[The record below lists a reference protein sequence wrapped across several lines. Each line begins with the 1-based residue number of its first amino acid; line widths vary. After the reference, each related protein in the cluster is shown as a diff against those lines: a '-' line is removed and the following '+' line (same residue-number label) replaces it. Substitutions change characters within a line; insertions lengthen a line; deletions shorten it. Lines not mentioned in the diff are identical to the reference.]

1 MRPIRIGAIL
11 WPDDDAGPA
20 RWPTRRREV
29 DLFRGWPVPVL
40 DQGCS
45 DRSGGGRVDFENICS
60 PDVQATS
67 RRSMAMK
74 IDRRKFLQS
83 TAAAAAAG
91 MFGPNAWAEDPISI
105 ASIHDLSGGLDMYG
119 KPMVDALTF
128 AVEEA
133 NAAGGLLGRQI
144 QLISY
149 DTQSNMQLYTQFAQ
163 QAALKDKVAVV
174 QGGITSASREVIRP
188 VLDRFKTLYFY
199 NTEYEGGVCDRNQF
213 DTGVTPAQTVEKLV
227 PYAMK
232 KWGKKAYVI
241 AADYNYGQIT
251 SQWVKKYV
259 TENGGEV
266 SSIDFFPLDVTNFGP
281 VISKIQAAKPDFVWS
296 ALVGGAHISFYR
308 QWAAA
313 GMRKSIPMAS
323 TTFAVGNEH
332 IVLSPDECNGI
343 LVCQNYFEDL
353 KNKANEV
360 FIAAFH
366 KRFGADYPNVTGLAM
381 ATYQGFRLWAEAVK
395 KAASIDRIKVIEA
408 RETGISIDAP
418 SGKVTID
425 PPTHHC
431 VLDVHIAEV
440 NEKKL
445 KVLEGFP
452 QQRPLDTA
460 AVCDLIKNPNDNQ
473 QYVIKI

>member
-1 MRPIRIGAIL
+1 MRVN
-11 WPDDDAGPA
+11 
-20 RWPTRRREV
+20 RRRF
-29 DLFRGWPVPVL
+29 L
-40 DQGCS
+40 
-45 DRSGGGRVDFENICS
+45 
-60 PDVQATS
+60 QAT
-67 RRSMAMK
+67 AG
-74 IDRRKFLQS
+74 
-83 TAAAAAAG
+83 AAAAG
-91 MFGPNAWAEDPISI
+91 AFSSSAWAEDPIGV
-105 ASIHDLSGGLDMYG
+105 ASLHDLSGGLDIYG
-119 KPMVDALTF
+119 KPMVDALTL

-144 QLISY
+144 KLISY

-174 QGGITSASREVIRP
+174 HGGITSASREVIRP

-199 NTEYEGGVCDRNQF
+199 NTQYEGGVCDRDQF

-232 KWGKKAYVI
+232 KWGKKVYVV

-259 TENGGEV
+259 TKNGGEV
-266 SSIDFFPLDVTNFGP
+266 SSIDFFPLDVTNFGST
-281 VISKIQAAKPDFVWS
+281 ISKIQAAKPDFVWS

-332 IVLSPDECNGI
+332 IVLSPDECNGMLI
-343 LVCQNYFEDL
+343 CYNYFQDL
-353 KNKANEV
+353 KNKTNEAFV
-360 FIAAFH
+360 AAFH
-366 KRFGADYPNVTGLAM
+366 KRFGADYPNITELAM
-381 ATYQGFRLWAEAVK
+381 GTYQGFRLWAEGVK
-395 KAASIDRIKVIEA
+395 KAGSVDRLKVIEA
-408 RETGISIDAP
+408 LETGISIDAP

-440 NEKKL
+440 KDKKL
-445 KVLEGFP
+445 NVLEDFP
-452 QQRPLDTA
+452 QQKPSDTA
-460 AVCDLIKNPNDNQ
+460 AVCNLIKNPNDNQ

>member
-1 MRPIRIGAIL
+1 M
-11 WPDDDAGPA
+11 DMH
-20 RWPTRRREV
+20 RR
-29 DLFRGWPVPVL
+29 
-40 DQGCS
+40 
-45 DRSGGGRVDFENICS
+45 
-60 PDVQATS
+60 
-67 RRSMAMK
+67 M
-74 IDRRKFLQS
+74 FLQGS
-83 TAAAAAAG
+83 AAAAAVGGFSSRALG
-91 MFGPNAWAEDPISI
+91 EDTISV
-105 ASIHDLSGGLDMYG
+105 ASIHDLSGGLDIYG
-119 KPMVDALTF
+119 KPMVDALTL

-144 QLISY
+144 KLVNY

-174 QGGITSASREVIRP
+174 HGGITSASREVIRP

-199 NTEYEGGVCDRNQF
+199 NTQYEGGVCDRNQF

-232 KWGKKAYVI
+232 KWGKKAYVV

-259 TENGGEV
+259 LENGGEV
-266 SSIDFFPLDVTNFGP
+266 ASIDFFPLDVTNFGP
-281 VISKIQAAKPDFVWS
+281 TISKIQAAKPDFVWS

-313 GMRKSIPMAS
+313 GMRAGIPMAS

-332 IVLSPDECNGI
+332 IVLSPEECNGM
-343 LVCQNYFEDL
+343 LVCYNYFQDL
-353 KNKANEV
+353 KNPVNEAFV
-360 FIAAFH
+360 ASFH
-366 KRFGADYPNVTGLAM
+366 KRFGADYPNITELAM
-381 ATYQGFRLWAEAVK
+381 GTYQGFQLWAKAVK
-395 KAASIDRIKVIEA
+395 AAGSVDRMKVIEA
-408 RETGISIDAP
+408 LETGIGIDAP

-440 NEKKL
+440 SDKKL
-445 KVLEGFP
+445 KVLEDFA
-452 QQRPLDTA
+452 QQKPADTA
-460 AVCDLIKNPNDNQ
+460 AVCNLIKNPNDNQ

>member
-1 MRPIRIGAIL
+1 MTL
-11 WPDDDAGPA
+11 N
-20 RWPTRRREV
+20 RRR
-29 DLFRGWPVPVL
+29 
-40 DQGCS
+40 
-45 DRSGGGRVDFENICS
+45 
-60 PDVQATS
+60 
-67 RRSMAMK
+67 
-74 IDRRKFLQS
+74 FLQS
-83 TAAAAAAG
+83 TAATAAAG
-91 MFGPNAWAEDPISI
+91 MFASSAYAEDAIGV
-105 ASIHDLSGGLDMYG
+105 ASIHDLSGGLDIYG
-119 KPMVDALTF
+119 KPMIDALTL

-144 QLISY
+144 KLINY

-174 QGGITSASREVIRP
+174 HGGITSASREVIRP

-199 NTEYEGGVCDRNQF
+199 NTQYEGGVCDRNQF

-232 KWGKKAYVI
+232 KWGKKVYVV

-259 TENGGEV
+259 LENGGEV

-281 VISKIQAAKPDFVWS
+281 TISKIQAAKPDFVWS

-332 IVLSPDECNGI
+332 IVLSPEECDGM
-343 LVCQNYFEDL
+343 LVCYNYFQDL
-353 KNKANEV
+353 KNPVNEAFV
-360 FIAAFH
+360 AAFH
-366 KRFGADYPNVTGLAM
+366 KRFGADYPNITELAM
-381 ATYQGFRLWAEAVK
+381 GTYQGFRLWAEAVK
-395 KAASIDRIKVIEA
+395 KAGSVDRLKVIEA
-408 RETGISIDAP
+408 LETGISIDAP

-440 NEKKL
+440 SGKKL
-445 KVLEGFP
+445 KVLEDFA
-452 QQRPLDTA
+452 QQKPADTA
-460 AVCDLIKNPNDNQ
+460 AVCNLIKNPNDNQ

>member
-1 MRPIRIGAIL
+1 MTL
-11 WPDDDAGPA
+11 N
-20 RWPTRRREV
+20 RRR
-29 DLFRGWPVPVL
+29 
-40 DQGCS
+40 
-45 DRSGGGRVDFENICS
+45 
-60 PDVQATS
+60 
-67 RRSMAMK
+67 
-74 IDRRKFLQS
+74 FLQS
-83 TAAAAAAG
+83 TAATAAAG
-91 MFGPNAWAEDPISI
+91 MFASSAYAEDAIGV
-105 ASIHDLSGGLDMYG
+105 ASIHDLSGGLDIYG
-119 KPMVDALTF
+119 KPMIDALTL

-144 QLISY
+144 KLINY

-174 QGGITSASREVIRP
+174 HGGITSASREVIRP

-199 NTEYEGGVCDRNQF
+199 NTQYEGGVCDRNQF

-232 KWGKKAYVI
+232 KWGKKAYVV

-259 TENGGEV
+259 IENGGEV

-281 VISKIQAAKPDFVWS
+281 TISKIQAAKPDFVWS

-332 IVLSPDECNGI
+332 IVLSPEECDGMLI
-343 LVCQNYFEDL
+343 CYNYFQDL
-353 KNKANEV
+353 KNPVNEAFV
-360 FIAAFH
+360 AAFH
-366 KRFGADYPNVTGLAM
+366 KRFGADYPNITELAM
-381 ATYQGFRLWAEAVK
+381 GTYQGFRLWAEAVK
-395 KAASIDRIKVIEA
+395 KAGSVDRLKVIEA
-408 RETGISIDAP
+408 LETGISIDAP

-440 NEKKL
+440 SGKKL
-445 KVLEGFP
+445 KVLEDFA
-452 QQRPLDTA
+452 QQKPADTA

>member
-1 MRPIRIGAIL
+1 MTL
-11 WPDDDAGPA
+11 N
-20 RWPTRRREV
+20 RRR
-29 DLFRGWPVPVL
+29 
-40 DQGCS
+40 
-45 DRSGGGRVDFENICS
+45 
-60 PDVQATS
+60 
-67 RRSMAMK
+67 
-74 IDRRKFLQS
+74 FLQS
-83 TAAAAAAG
+83 TAATAAAG
-91 MFGPNAWAEDPISI
+91 MFASSAYAEDAIGV
-105 ASIHDLSGGLDMYG
+105 ASIHDLSGGLDIYG
-119 KPMVDALTF
+119 KPMIDALTL

-144 QLISY
+144 KLINY

-174 QGGITSASREVIRP
+174 HGGITSASREVIRP

-199 NTEYEGGVCDRNQF
+199 NTQYEGGVCDRNQF

-227 PYAMK
+227 PHAMK
-232 KWGKKAYVI
+232 KWGKKVYVV

-259 TENGGEV
+259 IENGGEV

-281 VISKIQAAKPDFVWS
+281 TISKIQAAKPDFVWS

-332 IVLSPDECNGI
+332 IVLSPEECDGMLI
-343 LVCQNYFEDL
+343 CYNYFQDL
-353 KNKANEV
+353 KNPVNEAFV
-360 FIAAFH
+360 TAFH
-366 KRFGADYPNVTGLAM
+366 KRFGADYPNITELAM
-381 ATYQGFRLWAEAVK
+381 GTYQGFRLWAEAVK
-395 KAASIDRIKVIEA
+395 KAGSVDRIKVIEA
-408 RETGISIDAP
+408 LETGISIDAP

-440 NEKKL
+440 SGKKL
-445 KVLEGFP
+445 KVLEDFA
-452 QQRPLDTA
+452 QQKPADTA

>member
-1 MRPIRIGAIL
+1 M
-11 WPDDDAGPA
+11 
-20 RWPTRRREV
+20 
-29 DLFRGWPVPVL
+29 
-40 DQGCS
+40 
-45 DRSGGGRVDFENICS
+45 N
-60 PDVQATS
+60 
-67 RRSMAMK
+67 
-74 IDRRKFLQS
+74 IDRRQLLG
-83 TAAAAAAG
+83 TAAAVAGASALAAPA
-91 MFGPNAWAEDPISI
+91 FAADPIKVGSL
-105 ASIHDLSGGLDMYG
+105 HDLSGGLDIYG
-119 KPMVDALTF
+119 KPMVDALTL
-128 AVEEA
+128 AIEEA
-133 NAAGGLLGRQI
+133 NAAGGLLGRQL
-144 QLISY
+144 QLVNY
-149 DTQSNMQLYTQFAQ
+149 DTQSSMQLYTQFAQ

-174 QGGITSASREVIRP
+174 HGGITSASREAIGP
-188 VLDRFKTLYFY
+188 VLDKFKTLYFY
-199 NTEYEGGVCDRNQF
+199 NTQYEGGVCDRDQF

-232 KWGKKAYVI
+232 KWGKKVYVI

-266 SSIDFFPLDVTNFGP
+266 SSIDFFPLDVTNFGST
-281 VISKIQAAKPDFVWS
+281 ISKIQAAKPDFVWS

-332 IVLSPDECNGI
+332 IVLSPEECDGM
-343 LVCQNYFEDL
+343 LGGYNYFQDL
-353 KNKANEV
+353 NNPV
-360 FIAAFH
+360 NAAFVASFQ
-366 KRFGADYPNVTGLAM
+366 KRFGADYPNITELAM
-381 ATYQGFRLWAEAVK
+381 GTYQGFRLWAEAVK
-395 KAASIDRIKVIEA
+395 KAASIDRIEVIEA
-408 RETGISIDAP
+408 LETGIGIDAP

-440 NEKKL
+440 SDKKL
-445 KVLEGFP
+445 KVLEDFA
-452 QQRPLDTA
+452 QQKPADTA